1 MKKRY
6 HLRSD
11 GEIVFASIAER
22 IGCAVFFLA
31 IFAIWI
37 VGLIKVIR
45 MILKIF

>member
-1 MKKRY
+1 MKERH

-11 GEIVFASIAER
+11 GETVFASISER
-22 IGCAVFFLA
+22 IGCAVFCLA
-31 IFAIWI
+31 IVAIWI